1 MDQHLLPDLVL
12 TGQNLCGF
20 HAGQELS
27 GPSALDLM
35 MQLFD
40 VVAYGCQDALGQ
52 DVFPS
57 PVQVL
62 AEPQIFFDH
71 SEASFRLD
79 AAVHPQLR
87 PVLCCY
93 PVQRLLPLFLHD
105 F

>member
-27 GPSALDLM
+27 CPSTLDLM

-62 AEPQIFFDH
+62 AESQILFDH
-71 SEASFRLD
+71 RKTSLRLD
-79 AAVHPQLR
+79 APVHPQLC

-93 PVQRLLPLFLHD
+93 PLQRLLPLFLHD
-105 F
+105 L